1 MSFEGHACGKNHP
14 EHRKAI
20 WVAIFIALIASAGN
34 WLPSAFAFSFGTSQ
48 TLNTPGASSEARVA
62 AAGQN
67 VFAAWVQSGKVF
79 VANSINGGTFNAP
92 IEISITGDASTNPRI
107 AASGDSIYAVWVDT
121 SVGSGDIYFAKGT
134 VSGGTLSMSSAIP
147 LSNSAGVSEDPRISV
162 SGSNVVVMW
171 EETVSGFKDIFYA
184 FSTDGGTSFDTS
196 VTNNLSATPS
206 VTSESASVV
215 VSGSD
220 VFVAWDENDTVS
232 LIATTFFRKG
242 TVSGSSLTF
251 SSPENL
257 SSGISCSGLANAQ
270 DAIVQ
275 ASGANVFVVWGDGY
289 CNNIYYAQ
297 SADGGA
303 SFDKPA
309 DSSDNRISSSGS
321 ASTFDAL
328 LSGTSLFVAWA
339 DSSAGSGDIFF
350 AKGTTSAGSL
360 TIDYSTNLS
369 STATASSSP
378 RIASSGSNVY
388 IVWQENIP
396 NDIFLSISTNGGST
410 APSGSVNISLNSG
423 QSTSPEIAASGINL
437 YTVWV
442 DGTSG
447 SNDILFKLIV
457 DQPGSISISIA
468 SGSTTPRWG
477 LDQVQVNGA
486 VTGESTDTIEINWG
500 DGSTDSAGVSG
511 SSWGPISH
519 TYASAATGARTIT
532 ARLLDSSS
540 VEKAS
545 ATLGI
550 TVQKHATSLTI
561 GSIASVVKG
570 ASITAAGTLTD
581 TDASAALDGKSVTFT
596 GTGAAGLLP
605 VITASGAYSSTGTS
619 PGTASPLLS
628 VQAQFAGDGAYSAAD
643 SATVFY
649 DTVETG
655 AASFAVPAGAPS
667 GPIALTGF
675 GASILFDNVVT
686 PGSIFVSA
694 CDSPASARY
703 LELDTDLCLTIS
715 PAVTMA
721 PNSFAHITVSYA
733 GKTTPAGHSEDE
745 VSIFHIGSSGTVDIT
760 ESRDTSADTVTGKT
774 SSFSDFVVG
783 AALHDPLPAGGLR
796 KQLFVGDNDIT
807 FDFTQN
813 KAISLGGSSTIL
825 GGGLPV
831 TVTDPT
837 KNLNGAIAE
846 TVVAKITSTSD
857 PAGIT
862 INLTEVSPGAGVFTG
877 NFFVSTSGSSGDVL
891 RAGVGDSL
899 QASYGEFTAPFRVV
913 IEDVVEAGSLDLVD
927 YTPPNFIHPVGDSY
941 GLVLRDARLATG
953 ATISPTMSY
962 ANAMFMSGDN
972 PANIRMFRMNG
983 NACQAEITLTGGAGH
998 DAAQKTLTGTTTVLG
1013 QYALGLNGPPTPGVC
1028 PADPGGG
1035 GGGLPRPGS
1044 GLVLDA
1050 VAVVVQGS
1058 SNSYSGS
1065 GGSSSPASSSAP
1077 SGTSGPQVSSSNE
1090 STTANVGGE
1099 TVNVSFES
1107 VQGPGTVSVNSM
1119 NVSQQPGLFSQI
1131 AGTGQG
1137 TGSVG
1142 GSQFSTAGTLF
1153 DVSTTASYS
1162 GPVKITIPYSESL
1175 ASDEQNVRFLH
1186 HSQDGW
1192 EDVTVA
1198 IDMEA
1203 NTVTGSLGSLSP
1215 VVAAVID
1222 DGTFGDSYFEA
1233 NPLRKVLSDITI
1245 GSGKLPSGLLAGVPD
1260 DRPPITVSATIKN
1273 AQRIDQT
1280 YVFIVQITDSDGIT
1294 KSVTWQEGTLERG
1307 QIIEVSSSWLADADG
1322 TYRVQV
1328 FVWDTIEDSAMPLS
1342 DGTVLQIAV

>member
-1 MSFEGHACGKNHP
+1 M
-14 EHRKAI
+14 
-20 WVAIFIALIASAGN
+20 
-34 WLPSAFAFSFGTSQ
+34 
-48 TLNTPGASSEARVA
+48 
-62 AAGQN
+62 
-67 VFAAWVQSGKVF
+67 FAAWVQSSKVF

-107 AASGDSIYAVWVDT
+107 AASGDDLYAAWVDT

-134 VSGGTLSMSSAIP
+134 VSGGTLSMSGAVPI
-147 LSNSAGVSEDPRISV
+147 SNSAAASANPRLSV
-162 SGSNVVVMW
+162 SGNNVVVMW

-184 FSTDGGTSFDTS
+184 FSADGGTSFDTS
-196 VTNNLSATPS
+196 ATNNLSATTS
-206 VTSESASVV
+206 VTSESVSIV

-220 VFVAWDENDTVS
+220 VFVAWDENNPATF
-232 LIATTFFRKG
+232 IATAFFSKG
-242 TVSGSSLTF
+242 TISGSSLTF

-257 SSGISCSGLANAQ
+257 SSGVTCSGLALAQNAK
-270 DAIVQ
+270 VQ
-275 ASGANVFVVWGDGY
+275 VSGANVLVVWVDDV
-289 CNNIYYAQ
+289 CKDVYYAQ

-303 SFDKPA
+303 SFDNPA
-309 DSSDNRISSSGS
+309 NSSDNRISSSGS
-321 ASTFDAL
+321 ATVVDFDVHL
-328 LSGTSLFVAWA
+328 LNTNLFVAWA
-339 DSSAGSGDIFF
+339 DSSAGLGDIFF
-350 AKGTTSAGSL
+350 AKGTVSSGSL
-360 TIDYSTNLS
+360 TVDYSTNLS
-369 STATASSSP
+369 ATAGSASTKP
-378 RIASSGSNVY
+378 HIASSGSNVY
-388 IVWQENIP
+388 VVWKENSP
-396 NDIFLSISTNGGST
+396 SDIFMSVSTNSGST
-410 APSGSVNISLNSG
+410 APSGSVNISSNSG
-423 QSTSPEIAASGINL
+423 QSSVPEIAASGINL

-442 DGTSG
+442 DSTSG
-447 SNDILFKLIV
+447 SNDILFKLIA
-457 DQPGSISISIA
+457 DQPGSISISLA
-468 SGSTTPRWG
+468 SNTAPKWG
-477 LDQVQVNGA
+477 LDQVQVNGL
-486 VTGESTDTIEINWG
+486 VTGDVTDTIEINWE
-500 DGSTDSAGVSG
+500 DGTTNTIAVSG
-511 SSWGPISH
+511 SSWGPASH
-519 TYASAATGARTIT
+519 IYASTAAGARTIT
-532 ARLLDSSS
+532 ARLLDSSL

-545 ATLGI
+545 ATLNI
-550 TVQKHATSLTI
+550 NVQKHATALTI
-561 GSIASVVKG
+561 GPIMSVVKG
-570 ASITAAGTLTD
+570 SSVTAAGTLTD
-581 TDASAALDGKSVTFT
+581 TDASATVDGKSITFT
-596 GTGAAGLLP
+596 GTGAPGLSP
-605 VITASGAYSSTGTS
+605 AVTASGAYSSTGAS
-619 PGTASPLLS
+619 PGAASPLLS
-628 VQAQFAGDGAYSAAD
+628 VQAHFAGDGAYIASD

-715 PAVTMA
+715 PAVTTA

-807 FDFTQN
+807 FDFTQT

-846 TVVAKITSTSD
+846 TVTAKITSTSD
-857 PAGIT
+857 PTGIT
-862 INLTEVSPGAGVFTG
+862 INLTEVSPNAGVFTG
-877 NFFVSTSGSSGDVL
+877 NFFVSASSSSDNIL
-891 RAGVGDSL
+891 RAAAGDSL
-899 QASYGEFTAPFRVV
+899 QASYGQFTAPFRVI
-913 IEDVVEAGSLDLVD
+913 IEDVIEAGALDLVG

-962 ANAMFMSGDN
+962 ANAMLMSGDN

-1013 QYALGLNGPPTPGVC
+1013 QYTLGLNGPPAPGLC

-1119 NVSQQPGLFSQI
+1119 NVSQQPMLFSEVV
-1131 AGTGQG
+1131 GTGQG

-1162 GPVKITIPYSESL
+1162 GPVKITIPYSE
-1175 ASDEQNVRFLH
+1175 
-1186 HSQDGW
+1186 
-1192 EDVTVA
+1192 
-1198 IDMEA
+1198 
-1203 NTVTGSLGSLSP
+1203 
-1215 VVAAVID
+1215 
-1222 DGTFGDSYFEA
+1222 
-1233 NPLRKVLSDITI
+1233 
-1245 GSGKLPSGLLAGVPD
+1245 
-1260 DRPPITVSATIKN
+1260 
-1273 AQRIDQT
+1273 
-1280 YVFIVQITDSDGIT
+1280 
-1294 KSVTWQEGTLERG
+1294 
-1307 QIIEVSSSWLADADG
+1307 
-1322 TYRVQV
+1322 
-1328 FVWDTIEDSAMPLS
+1328 
-1342 DGTVLQIAV
+1342 